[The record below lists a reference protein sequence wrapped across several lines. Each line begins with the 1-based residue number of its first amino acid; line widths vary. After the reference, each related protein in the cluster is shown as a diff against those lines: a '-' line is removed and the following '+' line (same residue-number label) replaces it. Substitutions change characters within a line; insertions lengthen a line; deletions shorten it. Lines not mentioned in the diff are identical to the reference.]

1 MTAFQPQHTGLYFS
15 AEHIQQ
21 ALRRKERPPV
31 KEAWALFD
39 NLPPQDIFSGLIL
52 NGTRYRFAGD
62 LEAGRVAAT
71 GLLAWD
77 WRSVGTEQAASW
89 DDLVATVI
97 LMHAFEMVRDHP
109 AFNDTARHDWL
120 ARLAGAVAAMND
132 NALED
137 VDYVERIWLGLLNM
151 VAGVVLDGED
161 AFQRGVETYRRAVRE
176 DITPDGYITQAVQ
189 GGGDT
194 AFLRQLLV
202 VKALVLMA
210 EVGTLA
216 GEDLWQYT
224 VRGVSVTTAAVYLN
238 YYYYFPD
245 KWRWDDGKVP
255 DVSGLL
261 RQHGGYLEI
270 LNSRVH
276 PKDIETIL
284 YDLRPF
290 FDVSGGGLTTLTH
303 GAAQRRGWFG

>member
-1 MTAFQPQHTGLYFS
+1 MTTFQPQHTGLYFG

-21 ALRRKERPPV
+21 ARRRKERPPV
-31 KEAWALFD
+31 KEAWALVD
-39 NLPPQDIFSGLIL
+39 SLSPQDVFSGLIL
-52 NGTRYRFAGD
+52 NGLRYRFTGD
-62 LEAGRVAAT
+62 LNAGHVAAT
-71 GLLAWD
+71 GLQERD
-77 WRSVGTEQAASW
+77 WPPDGTKQAASW

-97 LMHAFEMVRDHP
+97 LTHAFEMVRDHP
-109 AFNDTARHDWL
+109 AFNDMTRHDWL
-120 ARLAGAVAAMND
+120 ARLAEVVAAWNE
-132 NALED
+132 NALEGA
-137 VDYVERIWLGLLNM
+137 DYVERLWLGLLNT
-151 VAGVVLDGED
+151 VAGVVLED
-161 AFQRGVETYRRAVRE
+161 EAAFQRGVETYRRAVRE

-194 AFLRQLLV
+194 AFLRQLLA

-216 GEDLWQYT
+216 GVDLWQYT

-245 KWRWDDGKVP
+245 KWRWDAGKAP
-255 DVSGLL
+255 DVASLL

-270 LNSRVH
+270 LNSRIH

-284 YDLRPF
+284 YDLRPL

-303 GAAQRRGWFG
+303 SAVQRRGWFG

>member
-1 MTAFQPQHTGLYFS
+1 MTTFQPQHTGLYFG

-21 ALRRKERPPV
+21 ARRQKERPPV
-31 KEAWALFD
+31 KEAWSLFD
-39 NLPPQDIFSGLIL
+39 SLQSQDIFSGLIL
-52 NGTRYRFAGD
+52 SGLRYRFAGD
-62 LEAGRVAAT
+62 LDAGRVAAI
-71 GLLAWD
+71 GLQEWD
-77 WRSVGTEQAASW
+77 WQPGGTEQAASW

-97 LMHAFEMVRDHP
+97 LMHAFEMARDHP
-109 AFNDTARHDWL
+109 AFNDMARHDWL
-120 ARLAGAVAAMND
+120 ARLAEVVAALNE
-132 NALED
+132 NVLEGAG
-137 VDYVERIWLGLLNM
+137 YVERLWLGLLNT
-151 VAGVVLDGED
+151 VAGVVLED
-161 AFQRGVETYRRAVRE
+161 EAAFQRGVETYRRAVRE

-210 EVGTLA
+210 EAGTLA

-245 KWRWDDGKVP
+245 KWRWDGGKVP

-270 LNSRVH
+270 LNSRIH

-303 GAAQRRGWFG
+303 GAVQRRGWFG

>member
-1 MTAFQPQHTGLYFS
+1 MTTFQPQHTGMYFG

-21 ALRRKERPPV
+21 ARRQKERPPV
-31 KEAWALFD
+31 KEAWSLFD
-39 NLPPQDIFSGLIL
+39 SLQSQDIFSGLIL
-52 NGTRYRFAGD
+52 SGLRYRFAGD
-62 LEAGRVAAT
+62 LDAGRVAAI
-71 GLLAWD
+71 GLQEWD
-77 WRSVGTEQAASW
+77 WQPGGTEQAASW

-97 LMHAFEMVRDHP
+97 LMHAFEMARDHP
-109 AFNDTARHDWL
+109 AFNDMARHDWL
-120 ARLAGAVAAMND
+120 ARLAEVVAALNE
-132 NALED
+132 NVLEGAG
-137 VDYVERIWLGLLNM
+137 YVERLWLGLLNT
-151 VAGVVLDGED
+151 VAGVVLED
-161 AFQRGVETYRRAVRE
+161 EAAFQRGVETYRRAVRE

-210 EVGTLA
+210 EAGTLA

-245 KWRWDDGKVP
+245 KWRWDGGKVP

-270 LNSRVH
+270 LNSRIH

-303 GAAQRRGWFG
+303 GAVQRRGWFG